1 MLFCASFTLRV
12 SVEFCS
18 SFLRVE
24 LLSLT
29 HLSFDTAK
37 IRTSLPSIPCYSVP
51 FRPNI
56 LTPSHLHT
64 LTPSHLHTL
73 TPSRLPQ
80 IFQYQLLL
88 VREEGFSVLRTLAD
102 QPFQFVAVVDGVFQ
116 AVGGS
121 LLAFRVGV
129 VLQCEFP
136 FIYHNLSGDEE
147 RLLMRGNV
155 SRGWWWARESSTRLS
170 FRAFRLCLR

>member
-12 SVEFCS
+12 SFEFCS

-37 IRTSLPSIPCYSVP
+37 IRTSLPSIPCYSAS

-56 LTPSHLHT
+56 LTPSHLN
-64 LTPSHLHTL
+64 TL

-88 VREEGFSVLRTLAD
+88 VREEGFSVLRSLAD

-147 RLLMRGNV
+147 RLLMSGNV
-155 SRGWWWARESSTRLS
+155 SRGSWWARESSTRLS